1 MVYTYVCTQV
11 YIVCIGR
18 VYNLVYL
25 FILENFHYVFAITS
39 SSLKLQVNKLNVDF
53 VANKF
58 TKVFV
63 VFQPFFLVSHYKRL
77 SCWKSNLKQ
86 SSVGKGG
93 LKIKR
98 GSGAGIPFRQ
108 NLLSLTNKTDYSKF
122 VLITL

>member
-63 VFQPFFLVSHYKRL
+63 VFQPFFFSFSLQEIV
-77 SCWKSNLKQ
+77 
-86 SSVGKGG
+86 
-93 LKIKR
+93 
-98 GSGAGIPFRQ
+98 
-108 NLLSLTNKTDYSKF
+108 LLEVKF
-122 VLITL
+122 EAE